1 LANAEALENTLEQ
14 TLHDCGDALLPEED
28 PDFLGVAGEDD
39 VGVLGFVC
47 CDPPDVVKLGLGE
60 IVVCDGLTNGV
71 EELDM
76 LLGALWDEC
85 TDSLLGSVLLL
96 QFADGTMEEVVTT
109 DAGADEGMEILIV
122 VFKLD

>member
-1 LANAEALENTLEQ
+1 MIITFEQ

-28 PDFLGVAGEDD
+28 PDFLGVAGDDD

-47 CDPPDVVKLGLGE
+47 CDPPDVVVVKLGLGE

-76 LLGALWDEC
+76 LLLGALWEC
-85 TDSLLGSVLLL
+85 IDSLLGSVLLL
-96 QFADGTMEEVVTT
+96 QFADGT
-109 DAGADEGMEILIV
+109 
-122 VFKLD
+122 

>member
-1 LANAEALENTLEQ
+1 MANAEALENTFEQ
-14 TLHDCGDALLPEED
+14 TLHDCGDALLPEEE
-28 PDFLGVAGEDD
+28 PDFLGVAGDD

-76 LLGALWDEC
+76 LLGAL
-85 TDSLLGSVLLL
+85 
-96 QFADGTMEEVVTT
+96 
-109 DAGADEGMEILIV
+109 
-122 VFKLD
+122 

>member
-1 LANAEALENTLEQ
+1 MA
-14 TLHDCGDALLPEED
+14 GD
-28 PDFLGVAGEDD
+28 DD

-47 CDPPDVVKLGLGE
+47 CDPPDVAVVVKLVGLGE

-76 LLGALWDEC
+76 LLGALLWDEC

-96 QFADGTMEEVVTT
+96 LQFVDGT
-109 DAGADEGMEILIV
+109 
-122 VFKLD
+122 